1 MGSID
6 PNYIKQQLEGGFS
19 MKIDLSDV
27 SASMLVEVSKK
38 WRMKP
43 KEILEE
49 HIQEIYS
56 KNIRKRK

>member
-1 MGSID
+1 
-6 PNYIKQQLEGGFS
+6 

-49 HIQEIYS
+49 YIQEIYA